1 MKKQDEYNSRF
12 GDIPSEED
20 ERVNYLLK
28 SLNFKKDDFRFID
41 KMYRLLKSISYNTY
55 KFTLYLTPEACPRP
69 RYSKKFHSFY
79 VKGAKENQQLFREI
93 VNVVGGLPTI
103 TTATKIKIVSYLPTP
118 SAMNRFEK
126 YFAELGLVHALSIP
140 DWDNLAKTYCD
151 MIQNNLL
158 INDSLI
164 WSGKSMKYYSIKPR
178 IEMEV
183 SYAEAYDC
191 TFNRKRIQSSRQY
204 NELIQDRFETELE
217 TVLELIKRR

>member
-20 ERVNYLLK
+20 ERMNYLLK
-28 SLNFKKDDFRFID
+28 SLNFKKDDFGFID
-41 KMYRLLKSISYNTY
+41 KMYRLLKSVSYNTY

-164 WSGKSMKYYSIKPR
+164 WSGKSVKYYSIKPR

-204 NELIQDRFETELE
+204 NELIQNRFETELD

>member
-204 NELIQDRFETELE
+204 NDLIQDRFETELE

>member
-164 WSGKSMKYYSIKPR
+164 WSGKSVKYYSIKPR